1 MIITCDKCK
10 TKFKVLDRLIPPE
23 GKKVKCS
30 CCGKI
35 WKQENKS
42 ETPSKLGLWIFWIIT
57 FLITFSILYLGLIIV
72 FGNQIPITDNLS
84 NYLKTIGIPVDG
96 GALFG
101 RSFTR

>member
-1 MIITCDKCK
+1 MIITCNKCK

-57 FLITFSILYLGLIIV
+57 FLIEYSSY
-72 FGNQIPITDNLS
+72 Q
-84 NYLKTIGIPVDG
+84 K
-96 GALFG
+96 
-101 RSFTR
+101 

>member
-84 NYLKTIGIPVDG
+84 NYLKAIGIPVDG

>member
-57 FLITFSILYLGLIIV
+57 FLITFSILYIGLIIV

>member
-1 MIITCDKCK
+1 VIITCNTCK
-10 TKFKVLDRLIPPE
+10 TKFKVLDRLIPPG

-30 CCGKI
+30 CCDTI

-42 ETPSKLGLWIFWIIT
+42 ETPSKSGLWIFWIIT
-57 FLITFSILYLGLIIV
+57 FLITFSILYIGLIIV
-72 FGNQIPITDNLS
+72 FGNQIPITENLS
-84 NYLKTIGIPVDG
+84 DYLKDIGIPVDG

>member
-1 MIITCDKCK
+1 MIITCNKCK

-57 FLITFSILYLGLIIV
+57 FLITFSILHIGLIIV

-84 NYLKTIGIPVDG
+84 NYLKAIGIPVDG